1 MAFWGSALL
10 CSCLAL
16 TSRRR
21 RVCIV
26 AFAQLGSPGGRNNK
40 AARRKQLAASKA
52 LASGDPRHA
61 CCLATRATRKL
72 KNTVLNKTN

>member
-1 MAFWGSALL
+1 MAFLGSALL
-10 CSCLAL
+10 CSCLTL
-16 TSRRR
+16 TARRW
-21 RVCIV
+21 RVYCG
-26 AFAQLGSPGGRNNK
+26 FCRELGSPGGRNNK

-61 CCLATRATRKL
+61 CCLATRATNKL

>member
-40 AARRKQLAASKA
+40 AARKWVLAAHKT

-61 CCLATRATRKL
+61 CCLGDPGDEEV